1 MIHEY
6 NLKLCQEASVT
17 MTLLLL
23 LLTPSLTVTP
33 WRCSQQ
39 TKKLHAVVKGKKL
52 LCVKAFVKVSSAL
65 EKEGCLPLLRTQF
78 LAAFF
83 NTHIHAQAH
92 THTES
97 FDFSG
102 WEEKHLSSIART
114 RSQRCTCDLTC
125 WS

>member
-1 MIHEY
+1 M
-6 NLKLCQEASVT
+6 

-23 LLTPSLTVTP
+23 LLTLSLTVTP

-65 EKEGCLPLLRTQF
+65 EKEGCLLLLRTQF

-92 THTES
+92 PHTHGE
-97 FDFSG
+97 F
-102 WEEKHLSSIART
+102 
-114 RSQRCTCDLTC
+114 
-125 WS
+125 